1 MRGVGATRRPA
12 RHYCDQDDLAG
23 LRDFAQEREALDLE
37 LGGLNGLR
45 AEPFEASMTTAIKP
59 MFTKL
64 LQRRGKG

>member
-1 MRGVGATRRPA
+1 
-12 RHYCDQDDLAG
+12 LAG